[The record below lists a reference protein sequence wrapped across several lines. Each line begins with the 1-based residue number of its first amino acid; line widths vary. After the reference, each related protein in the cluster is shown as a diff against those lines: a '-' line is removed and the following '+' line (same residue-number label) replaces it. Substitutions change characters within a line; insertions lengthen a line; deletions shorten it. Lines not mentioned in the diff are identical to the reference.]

1 MKIGDKIRLINIHQ
15 SLFDIEA
22 TYTDPDHP
30 NISEVLQQI
39 IDKNTVLTITRKD
52 DDGVF
57 LYDYMF
63 TDKDGEQGLYVF
75 PVEGYAD
82 WEFV

>member
-1 MKIGDKIRLINIHQ
+1 MKIGDKIRLIKIHQ

-22 TYTDPDHP
+22 TYTDPDYP

-39 IDKNTVLTITRKD
+39 IDNNTVLTITRKD
-52 DDGVF
+52 DDDDF

-63 TDKDGEQGLYVF
+63 TEIGDVHENMN
-75 PVEGYAD
+75 
-82 WEFV
+82 